1 MFLSVRNPFIYLE
14 LSQLLCKDTMMR
26 ILQKT
31 HLSSFSPSPSPHF
44 FFTLEPR
51 ASDKKEFEDVMKKY
65 YMAIEESRSPSTTDD
80 GPFLKRSGALLF
92 AVCRGKISE
101 GMDFIDDH
109 ARAVIS
115 IGIPYPNL

>member
-1 MFLSVRNPFIYLE
+1 
-14 LSQLLCKDTMMR
+14 
-26 ILQKT
+26 
-31 HLSSFSPSPSPHF
+31 
-44 FFTLEPR
+44 
-51 ASDKKEFEDVMKKY
+51 MKHY
-65 YMAIEESRSPSTTDD
+65 YIAIEESRLPIIIEQDSCA
-80 GPFLKRSGALLF
+80 KRSGALLF